1 VPEPERK
8 TTASKSVL
16 EPKSVPA
23 PRQAAATPDPP
34 RSQQAESRKLP
45 GDWTPAAAFADRE
58 AAVRLAS
65 SIERQGYPVEI
76 RQEASSTRPWVVWIG
91 SQPNGGGRRR

>member
-1 VPEPERK
+1 VAEPERRG
-8 TTASKSVL
+8 TAAKSAP
-16 EPKSVPA
+16 EPKAAPA
-23 PRQAAATPDPP
+23 SRQEAATPDPP
-34 RSQQAESRKLP
+34 RAQAEARKLP

-58 AAVRLAS
+58 AAARLAS